1 MNFDSVTGNVGVP
14 TIETLTLEFLFD
26 RGHLTLGVERG
37 DQGEGEPTPSCPGQL
52 GVELA
57 VGHTYGCDL
66 IQTPVRHSQ
75 R

>member
-1 MNFDSVTGNVGVP
+1 
-14 TIETLTLEFLFD
+14 
-26 RGHLTLGVERG
+26 VERG
-37 DQGEGEPTPSCPGQL
+37 DQGKGEPAPSCTGQL